1 MESQIGA
8 ERNQGEI
15 KVTLSELQQ
24 GRKDAQWI
32 NDSIPRGNEFEQA
45 ITMQGKRKEKKKGQR
60 EYRGVKINP
69 GIAREPNREQINRS

>member
-45 ITMQGKRKEKKKGQR
+45 ITMQGKRKEKKKVSVNT
-60 EYRGVKINP
+60 E
-69 GIAREPNREQINRS
+69 E